1 MNNNY
6 SFPNFRKY
14 AGLLGAICGGL
25 LISVPVIP
33 KAAVAQQTTSKVNP
47 CPSIYYEE
55 PHNNHVLTPRGCPPN
70 ALTRRLAAQG
80 TLPMT
85 PAPTS
90 SSPYQ
95 GGMSV
100 GGETPQSST
109 PGINPCP
116 RIYYEEP
123 FNNRNVVPQGCPPN
137 AHTQQ
142 LQEQGFTP
150 GVVVPVSP
158 EVSVPQPPLPSQRQT
173 ASTKLA
179 LADGKV
185 NIRLVNETGA
195 NVTYQ
200 VIGDTQPR
208 TLEGKSNVMLQ
219 GLNAPITLTL
229 YRKDRG
235 LLQVIPQATSTPGML
250 EVKLD
255 ETTDPGM
262 DKGSVRVQEDGTVFV
277 N

>member
-1 MNNNY
+1 MNNN
-6 SFPNFRKY
+6 FLNFRKY
-14 AGLLGAICGGL
+14 AGLFGAICGGL
-25 LISVPVIP
+25 LISVPVIT
-33 KAAVAQQTTSKVNP
+33 KAAVAQQTTSKINP

-55 PHNNHVLTPRGCPPN
+55 PHNNQVLTPRGCPPN
-70 ALTRRLAAQG
+70 ALTRKLAAQG
-80 TLPMT
+80 TLPMTPT

-109 PGINPCP
+109 PGVNPCP

-123 FNNRNVVPQGCPPN
+123 FNTRNVVPQGCPPN
-137 AHTQQ
+137 ALTQQ
-142 LQEQGFTP
+142 MQQQGFTP
-150 GVVVPVSP
+150 GVVIPVRP
-158 EVSVPQPPLPSQRQT
+158 AVSVPQPPLPSQRQT
-173 ASTKLA
+173 ASTQVA

-195 NVTYQ
+195 DITYQ

-208 TLEGKSNVMLQ
+208 MLQGKSNVMLQ
-219 GLNAPITLTL
+219 GLNAPTTLTL

-235 LLQVIPQATSTPGML
+235 LLQVVPQATSTPGML

-255 ETTDPGM
+255 ETTDQNM
-262 DKGSVRVQEDGTVFV
+262 NKGSVRVQEDGTVFV